1 MCIITHCFRLLQH
14 IPSVS
19 ITMQKIVT
27 FGEVMMRLS
36 PPGFRKFEQA
46 TQFDVHF
53 GGTEANVGLS
63 LSYFGIPA
71 AHVTRFP
78 DNAIGQSALQFLRKH
93 GVDASH
99 ISLGGDRL
107 GLYFLETGAVSRASK
122 IVYDRYHSA
131 FAEIPENCFDW
142 ETILKDAR
150 WFHWSGVTPA
160 LSQNCAN
167 ECLKAIQVANRMG
180 IPVSGD
186 VYYRSNLW
194 RYGTAPQEILPG
206 LVAGSNLILANAGN
220 MEDLF
225 GIPQKTGIADNE
237 IFVDSCRKMTE
248 KYPSIQKIVDTDR
261 VSVSASHNRISAM
274 LWNGTDFVQTDF
286 QDITHIVDRIGGGD
300 AFLAGLI
307 YGLLTY
313 QNDQQALDFGICA
326 SALKHTVEGDVNLVS
341 VAEVET
347 LMQGDASGR
356 LRR

>member
-1 MCIITHCFRLLQH
+1 
-14 IPSVS
+14 
-19 ITMQKIVT
+19 MQKIVT

-46 TQFDVHF
+46 TQFDIHF

-63 LSYFGIPA
+63 LAGLGIPA
-71 AHVTRFP
+71 AHVTQFP
-78 DNAIGQSALQFLRKH
+78 DNAIGQSAMRFLRKY
-93 GVDASH
+93 GVDVSH
-99 ISLGGDRL
+99 IGFGGERL

-142 ETILKDAR
+142 EKILEDTQ

-160 LSQNCAN
+160 LSENCAK
-167 ECLKAIQVANRMG
+167 ECLKAIQVANQMG
-180 IPVSGD
+180 ITVSGD

-194 RYGTAPQEILPG
+194 RYGATPQQILPG
-206 LVAGSNLILANAGN
+206 LVAGSNLILANAEN
-220 MEDLF
+220 MDELF
-225 GIPQKTGIADNE
+225 GIPQKTAADE
-237 IFVDSCRKMTE
+237 SQTFTDSCRRMME
-248 KYPSIQKIVDTDR
+248 KHPSIKRIVDTDR
-261 VSVSASHNRISAM
+261 ISISASHNEIKAM
-274 LWNGTDFVQTDF
+274 LWNGSELLETDY

-313 QNDQQALDFGICA
+313 RDDQRALDFGICA